1 MKKSSAEGRRQI
13 SRQLIPYLEIVHQLL
28 SPLLDTMSLLFA
40 SSSTASRHIRHQ
52 LLSNVPKICNGG
64 NGIAARRS
72 FASKGKGLRRP
83 KNSKPRASSS
93 KATSNK
99 ATNNVSSST
108 AQQQQKPPSLDPHL
122 LANEMVNMSSQGRT
136 PGTEAIAKS
145 LTAEQRWSNFLMA
158 GGLLGFVSYIFYY
171 SLASVGGVENAKALI
186 FGSSGTQEEDGKT
199 PGFEEFLKE
208 ANEGRSVEEKRMK
221 AEQDAVGE
229 VRELVVLESSEG
241 EEEIEMVRVAGF
253 EVEGEEGLKQKR
265 PLWKR
270 VVFFWRRE

>member
-1 MKKSSAEGRRQI
+1 
-13 SRQLIPYLEIVHQLL
+13 
-28 SPLLDTMSLLFA
+28 MSLLFA
-40 SSSTASRHIRHQ
+40 SSTASRHTRHQ
-52 LLSNVPKICNGG
+52 LLSNAPKICSGG
-64 NGIAARRS
+64 NRIVAPPHRH

-83 KNSKPRASSS
+83 KNNKPRAKSS
-93 KATSNK
+93 KATPNNT
-99 ATNNVSSST
+99 ANNVSSST
-108 AQQQQKPPSLDPHL
+108 KQQQKPPSIDPHS
-122 LANEMVNMSSQGRT
+122 LANEMINMSAQGRT

-145 LTAEQRWSNFLMA
+145 LTPQQRWSNFAMA

-186 FGSSGTQEEDGKT
+186 FGSSSSSTQEEDGKT

-253 EVEGEEGLKQKR
+253 EVEGEEKQKR

>member
-1 MKKSSAEGRRQI
+1 MHTHIARHIADRSSRAQTHVI
-13 SRQLIPYLEIVHQLL
+13 YVVA
-28 SPLLDTMSLLFA
+28 MSLLFA
-40 SSSTASRHIRHQ
+40 SSSTASRHIRRQ
-52 LLSNVPKICNGG
+52 LLSSNAPKICSGG
-64 NGIAARRS
+64 NRIVAPPHRH

-83 KNSKPRASSS
+83 KNNKPRAKSS
-93 KATSNK
+93 KATPNNT
-99 ATNNVSSST
+99 ANNVSST
-108 AQQQQKPPSLDPHL
+108 QQQQKPLSIDPHS
-122 LANEMVNMSSQGRT
+122 LANEMINMSAQGRT

-145 LTAEQRWSNFLMA
+145 LTPQQRWSNFAMA

-186 FGSSGTQEEDGKT
+186 FGSSTPKEENEESAN

-208 ANEGRSVEEKRMK
+208 ANEGRSVEEKRIK

-253 EVEGEEGLKQKR
+253 EVEGGEGVKQKR
-265 PLWKR
+265 PLWKKI
-270 VVFFWRRE
+270 VFFWRRE

>member
-1 MKKSSAEGRRQI
+1 
-13 SRQLIPYLEIVHQLL
+13 
-28 SPLLDTMSLLFA
+28 MSLLFA
-40 SSSTASRHIRHQ
+40 SSSTASRYIRHQ
-52 LLSNVPKICNGG
+52 LLSNAPKICSGG
-64 NGIAARRS
+64 NRIVAPPHRH

-83 KNSKPRASSS
+83 KNNKPRASSS
-93 KATSNK
+93 KAASNNK
-99 ATNNVSSST
+99 ANNVSSST
-108 AQQQQKPPSLDPHL
+108 QQQQKPPSIDPHS
-122 LANEMVNMSSQGRT
+122 LANEMINMSAQGRT

-145 LTAEQRWSNFLMA
+145 LTPQQRWSNFAMA

-186 FGSSGTQEEDGKT
+186 FGSSTIKEENEASAN

-253 EVEGEEGLKQKR
+253 EVEGEGAKQKKR

>member
-1 MKKSSAEGRRQI
+1 MS
-13 SRQLIPYLEIVHQLL
+13 
-28 SPLLDTMSLLFA
+28 SLLFA
-40 SSSTASRHIRHQ
+40 SSTASRHIRHQ
-52 LLSNVPKICNGG
+52 LLSNAPKICSGG
-64 NGIAARRS
+64 NRIVAPPHRH

-83 KNSKPRASSS
+83 KNNKPRASSS
-93 KATSNK
+93 KPTSNK
-99 ATNNVSSST
+99 ANNVSSST
-108 AQQQQKPPSLDPHL
+108 QQQQQQKPPSIDPHS
-122 LANEMVNMSSQGRT
+122 LANEMINMSAQGRT

-145 LTAEQRWSNFLMA
+145 LTPQQRWSNFAMA

-186 FGSSGTQEEDGKT
+186 FGSSTIKEENEASAN

-241 EEEIEMVRVAGF
+241 EEEIDMVRVAGF
-253 EVEGEEGLKQKR
+253 EVEGEGAKQKKR